1 MEFYDLMAKAA
12 EDVGLE
18 LTTEQYDQFI
28 TYMRLLQEWNEKINL
43 TAILEDEEIIK
54 KHFIDSIKAFKR
66 DEFKKNVNMIDVG
79 TGAGFP
85 GIPIAIMN
93 PNINVTLL
101 DSLNKRIKFLDIVIS
116 KLGLKNIKT
125 IHSRAEDGARNK
137 KLREKFD
144 IATSRAVA
152 NMSVLSEYCL
162 PYVKVGGKFIALKGP
177 AVDQEIE
184 ESDVAIKTLGGEL
197 EQICEVK
204 IEDTDLRHNL
214 VVVKKLKS
222 VLRHIQE
229 KLEQYLKTLLSKDI
243 TIY

>member
-43 TAILEDEEIIK
+43 TDILEDEEIIK

-214 VVVKKLKS
+214 VVVKKIK
-222 VLRHIQE
+222 E
-229 KLEQYLKTLLSKDI
+229 CAKTYPRKAGTISKNPI
-243 TIY
+243 K

>member
-1 MEFYDLMAKAA
+1 MRFYDLMAKAA

-66 DEFKKNVNMIDVG
+66 DEFKQSVNVIDVG

-93 PNINVTLL
+93 PDINVTLL
-101 DSLNKRIKFLDIVIS
+101 DSLNKRIKFLDIVIN

-137 KLREKFD
+137 NLREKFD

-184 ESDVAIKTLGGEL
+184 ESNVAIKTLGGEL
-197 EQICEVK
+197 EQIYEVK

-214 VVVKKLKS
+214 VVVKKIK
-222 VLRHIQE
+222 E
-229 KLEQYLKTLLSKDI
+229 CAKTYPRKAGTISKNPI
-243 TIY
+243 K

>member
-1 MEFYDLMAKAA
+1 MEFFDLMSTAAK
-12 EDVGLE
+12 DVGIE
-18 LTTEQYDQFI
+18 LTEEQYEKFI
-28 TYMRLLQEWNEKINL
+28 KYMRLVQEWNEKINL
-43 TAILEDEEIIK
+43 TAITEDNEFVK
-54 KHFIDSIKAFKR
+54 KHFIDCIKAFKSNAIK
-66 DEFKKNVNMIDVG
+66 EAKTLIDVG

-85 GIPIAIMN
+85 GLPIAILS
-93 PNINVTLL
+93 PDTKVTLL

-214 VVVKKLKS
+214 VVVKKIK
-222 VLRHIQE
+222 E
-229 KLEQYLKTLLSKDI
+229 CAKTYPRKAGTISKNPI
-243 TIY
+243 K